1 MARRRDP
8 VAPKRQALTSPIVG
22 SSRGAV
28 PPLPAARFP
37 GPHLRTRRASH
48 PGTGLSPSRR
58 PLARRAPMGAGFAV
72 PAVHGVPVFTRN
84 LLPFQPHPAG
94 SLPPFALCPALPGSD
109 YYEGSATPERRQLT
123 ASLPTT
129 WRATSGASHVPR
141 LPIDEGGAQL
151 NPGSIA
157 IGTPQAFPMASC
169 SALCSEV
176 GVARRHDLGGRA
188 LQPGPHP
195 PGSGPVVNLRDVNA
209 GSSRTPSRLA
219 CRTRA
224 VWQCRPV
231 PSLSGLLPSCLAP
244 PRQGCPQLHQPAATG
259 QRWSPCTST
268 RSNGTS
274 WRTTGFDDFSAV
286 AVHPLNDVLLGQR
299 PADGHEPLFPLAR
312 GLWFVVGVQQ
322 IVPSQRAPA
331 ALRS

>member
-1 MARRRDP
+1 MP
-8 VAPKRQALTSPIVG
+8 APAIVR

-48 PGTGLSPSRR
+48 PGTGLSPSPG

-72 PAVHGVPVFTRN
+72 PAIHGVPVFTRN

-109 YYEGSATPERRQLT
+109 YYEGSATPERHQLT
-123 ASLPTT
+123 ARLPTT
-129 WRATSGASHVPR
+129 RRATSGASHVPR

-157 IGTPQAFPMASC
+157 IGTPQPFPMASC

-274 WRTTGFDDFSAV
+274 WRTTGFDDSSGPTG
-286 AVHPLNDVLLGQR
+286 PLGPPEFTTPERYRR
-299 PADGHEPLFPLAR
+299 PL
-312 GLWFVVGVQQ
+312 
-322 IVPSQRAPA
+322 QRASPLSARLEPCRTAARRTRCRRCRRFYRPQARLPA
-331 ALRS
+331 GPL